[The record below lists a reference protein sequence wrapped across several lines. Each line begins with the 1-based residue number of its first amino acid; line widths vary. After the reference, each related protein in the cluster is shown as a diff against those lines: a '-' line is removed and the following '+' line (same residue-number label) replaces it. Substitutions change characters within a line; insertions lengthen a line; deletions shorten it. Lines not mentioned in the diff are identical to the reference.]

1 MSSYFQV
8 RETFTL
14 RDGRNSGCLQE
25 FFSEQFSLF
34 GALLL
39 QGHVEFEECR
49 LKTENGEWHFSG
61 KEVNA
66 DLHKIAEQLSYAD
79 CIDYSARYGYYHSI
93 SNSASSMAGPFRM
106 MSYLCDEEN
115 AYYFDKE
122 KLFYSCWNDGDDSSG
137 ENESLFAFG
146 TKDGKEYFGDIDYA
160 PVSYE
165 QTEGKWYSCGTDI
178 SMEDALVE
186 ADTDEKVKAA
196 CEALKA
202 FACME
207 YTTAENLDDG
217 MIDTQLF
224 STNDVK
230 EYIQAVSNLI
240 HLSKN
245 FVGSM
250 GYFVDHSGEQNRLM
264 HIDVH
269 EDGSADISIAQI

>member
-1 MSSYFQV
+1 
-8 RETFTL
+8 
-14 RDGRNSGCLQE
+14 
-25 FFSEQFSLF
+25 
-34 GALLL
+34 
-39 QGHVEFEECR
+39 
-49 LKTENGEWHFSG
+49 
-61 KEVNA
+61 
-66 DLHKIAEQLSYAD
+66 
-79 CIDYSARYGYYHSI
+79 
-93 SNSASSMAGPFRM
+93 
-106 MSYLCDEEN
+106 
-115 AYYFDKE
+115 
-122 KLFYSCWNDGDDSSG
+122 
-137 ENESLFAFG
+137 
-146 TKDGKEYFGDIDYA
+146 
-160 PVSYE
+160 
-165 QTEGKWYSCGTDI
+165 
-178 SMEDALVE
+178 MEDALVE